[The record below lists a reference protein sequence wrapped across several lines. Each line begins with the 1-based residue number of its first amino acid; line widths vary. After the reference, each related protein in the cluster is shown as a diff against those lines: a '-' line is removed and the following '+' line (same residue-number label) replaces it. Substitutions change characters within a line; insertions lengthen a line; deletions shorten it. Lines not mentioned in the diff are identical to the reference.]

1 MSGPKKLPDLPYFYG
16 AEADQFAFYRIP
28 KVFFTEPLLCSLSI
42 EAKLLYGLMLD
53 RLSLSSRNRWVDE
66 DGRVYI
72 YYTVENVMED
82 LNCGNKKA
90 VKLFNELD
98 SEYGL
103 IERKRQGLGKPTK
116 IYVKNFAGLLQKR
129 HFQTCQNDTSGSVQ
143 MTSLDV
149 SKEHT
154 NNTEINNT
162 EINNTEYN
170 KTDLIYLSEKDD
182 GMDGWDGYTQYREY
196 FLEQL
201 EFDILLA
208 QYPYDTDTLNEILEL
223 LIETACSR
231 RKYIR
236 VCGEDKPAEVVK
248 SRLMK
253 LTNEH
258 IRYVMDS
265 LKENTTKVRNIKQ
278 YLLSALYNAPVTISS
293 YYSALVNYD
302 LYGGKQE

>member
-16 AEADQFAFYRIP
+16 ANAEQFAFYRIP
-28 KVFFTEPLLCSLSI
+28 KVFFTEPLLCGISI

-53 RLSLSSRNRWVDE
+53 RLSLSTRNDWVDA

-72 YYTVENVMED
+72 YYTVENVMGD

-90 VKLFNELD
+90 VKLLNELD

-129 HFQTCQNDTSGSVQ
+129 HFQKCHFDTSGSVQ

-149 SKEHT
+149 SKGHS
-154 NNTEINNT
+154 NNT

-182 GMDGWDGYTQYREY
+182 PKEGWDGYTQYRNY

-201 EFDILLA
+201 EFDNLLGE
-208 QYPYDTDTLNEILEL
+208 YPYDAETLNEILEL
-223 LIETACSR
+223 LIETVCSR
-231 RKYIR
+231 REYIR
-236 VCGEDKPAEVVK
+236 VCGDDKPVEVVK

-258 IRYVMDS
+258 IRYVIDS

-278 YLLSALYNAPVTISS
+278 YLLAALYNAPVTINS
-293 YYSALVNYD
+293 YYSALVNHD
-302 LYGGKQE
+302 LYGGPKG

>member
-16 AEADQFAFYRIP
+16 ANAEQFAFYRIP
-28 KVFFTEPLLCSLSI
+28 KVFFTEPLLCGISI

-53 RLSLSSRNRWVDE
+53 RLSLSTRNDWVDA

-90 VKLFNELD
+90 VKLLNELD

-149 SKEHT
+149 SKGHS
-154 NNTEINNT
+154 NNT

-182 GMDGWDGYTQYREY
+182 PKEGWDGYTQYRNY

-201 EFDILLA
+201 EFDNLLGE
-208 QYPYDTDTLNEILEL
+208 YPYDTDTLNEIMEL
-223 LIETACSR
+223 LVETVCSKR
-231 RKYIR
+231 ECIR

-278 YLLSALYNAPVTISS
+278 YLLAVLYNAPITISS
-293 YYSALVNYD
+293 YYSALVNHD
-302 LYGGKQE
+302 LYGGKKE

>member
-16 AEADQFAFYRIP
+16 ANAEQFAFYRIP
-28 KVFFTEPLLCSLSI
+28 KVFFTEPLLCGISI

-53 RLSLSSRNRWVDE
+53 RLSLSTRNDWVDA

-90 VKLFNELD
+90 VKLLNELD

-129 HFQTCQNDTSGSVQ
+129 NFQTCQNDTSGSVQ

-149 SKEHT
+149 SKGHS
-154 NNTEINNT
+154 NNT

-182 GMDGWDGYTQYREY
+182 PKEGWDGYTQYRNY

-201 EFDILLA
+201 EFDNLLGE
-208 QYPYDTDTLNEILEL
+208 YPYDTETLNEILEL
-223 LIETACSR
+223 LIETVCSR
-231 RKYIR
+231 REYIR
-236 VCGEDKPAEVVK
+236 VCGDDKPVEVVK

-258 IRYVMDS
+258 IRYVIDS

-278 YLLSALYNAPVTISS
+278 YLLAALYNAPVTINS
-293 YYSALVNYD
+293 YYSALVNHD
-302 LYGGKQE
+302 LYGGPKG

>member
-16 AEADQFAFYRIP
+16 ANAEQFAFYRIP
-28 KVFFTEPLLCSLSI
+28 KVFFTEPLLCGISI

-53 RLSLSSRNRWVDE
+53 RLSLSTRNDWVDA

-72 YYTVENVMED
+72 YYTVENVMEG

-90 VKLFNELD
+90 VKLLNELD

-149 SKEHT
+149 SKGHS
-154 NNTEINNT
+154 NNT

-182 GMDGWDGYTQYREY
+182 PKEGCDGYTQYRNY

-201 EFDILLA
+201 EFDNLLGE
-208 QYPYDTDTLNEILEL
+208 YPYDTDTLNEIMEL
-223 LIETACSR
+223 LVETVCSKR
-231 RKYIR
+231 ECIR

-278 YLLSALYNAPVTISS
+278 YLLAVLYNAPITISS
-293 YYSALVNYD
+293 YYSALVNHD
-302 LYGGKQE
+302 LYGGKKE

>member
-1 MSGPKKLPDLPYFYG
+1 MSGPQKLPDLPYFYG
-16 AEADQFAFYRIP
+16 ANAEQFAFYRIP
-28 KVFFTEPLLCSLSI
+28 KVFFTESLLCGISI

-53 RLSLSSRNRWVDE
+53 RLSLSTRNDWVDA

-90 VKLFNELD
+90 VKLLNELD

-149 SKEHT
+149 SKGHS
-154 NNTEINNT
+154 NNT

-170 KTDLIYLSEKDD
+170 KTDLIYLSGKDD
-182 GMDGWDGYTQYREY
+182 PKEKCDGYTQYRNY

-201 EFDILLA
+201 EFDNLLGE
-208 QYPYDTDTLNEILEL
+208 YPYDTDTLNEIMEL
-223 LIETACSR
+223 LVETVCSKR
-231 RKYIR
+231 ECIR

-278 YLLSALYNAPVTISS
+278 YLLAVLYNAPITISS
-293 YYSALVNYD
+293 YYSALVNHD
-302 LYGGKQE
+302 LYGGKKE

>member
-16 AEADQFAFYRIP
+16 ANAEQFAFYRIP
-28 KVFFTEPLLCSLSI
+28 KVFFTEPLLCGISI

-53 RLSLSSRNRWVDE
+53 RLSLSTRNDWVDA

-90 VKLFNELD
+90 VKLLNELD

-129 HFQTCQNDTSGSVQ
+129 HFQKCHFDNSGSVQ

-149 SKEHT
+149 SKGHS
-154 NNTEINNT
+154 NNT

-182 GMDGWDGYTQYREY
+182 PKEGWDGYTQYRNY

-201 EFDILLA
+201 EFDNLLGE
-208 QYPYDTDTLNEILEL
+208 YPYDTETLNEILEL
-223 LIETACSR
+223 LIETVCSR
-231 RKYIR
+231 REYIR
-236 VCGEDKPAEVVK
+236 VCGDDKPVEVVK

-258 IRYVMDS
+258 IRYVIDS
-265 LKENTTKVRNIKQ
+265 LKENTTKVRNVKQ
-278 YLLSALYNAPVTISS
+278 YLLAALYNAPVTINS
-293 YYSALVNYD
+293 YYSALVNHD
-302 LYGGKQE
+302 LYGGPKG

>member
-16 AEADQFAFYRIP
+16 ANAEQFAFYRIP
-28 KVFFTEPLLCSLSI
+28 KVFFTEPLLCGISI

-53 RLSLSSRNRWVDE
+53 RLSLSTRNDWVDA

-90 VKLFNELD
+90 VKLLNELD

-149 SKEHT
+149 SKGHS
-154 NNTEINNT
+154 NNT

-182 GMDGWDGYTQYREY
+182 PKEGWDEDAQYRDY

-201 EFDILLA
+201 EFDNLLGE
-208 QYPYDTDTLNEILEL
+208 YPYDTDTLNEILEL
-223 LIETACSR
+223 LVETVCSKR
-231 RKYIR
+231 ECIR

-278 YLLSALYNAPVTISS
+278 YLLAVLYNAPITISS
-293 YYSALVNYD
+293 YYSALVNHD
-302 LYGGKQE
+302 LYGGKKE

>member
-1 MSGPKKLPDLPYFYG
+1 
-16 AEADQFAFYRIP
+16 
-28 KVFFTEPLLCSLSI
+28 
-42 EAKLLYGLMLD
+42 
-53 RLSLSSRNRWVDE
+53 
-66 DGRVYI
+66 
-72 YYTVENVMED
+72 
-82 LNCGNKKA
+82 
-90 VKLFNELD
+90 
-98 SEYGL
+98 
-103 IERKRQGLGKPTK
+103 
-116 IYVKNFAGLLQKR
+116 
-129 HFQTCQNDTSGSVQ
+129 

>member
-16 AEADQFAFYRIP
+16 ANAEQFAFYRIP
-28 KVFFTEPLLCSLSI
+28 KVFFTEPLLCAISI

-53 RLSLSSRNRWVDE
+53 RLSLSTRNDWVDA

-90 VKLFNELD
+90 VKLLNELD

-143 MTSLDV
+143 MTSQDV
-149 SKEHT
+149 SKGHS
-154 NNTEINNT
+154 NNT

-170 KTDLIYLSEKDD
+170 KTDLIYLPEKDD
-182 GMDGWDGYTQYREY
+182 SKEGWDGYTQYRNY

-201 EFDILLA
+201 EFDNLLGE
-208 QYPYDTDTLNEILEL
+208 YPYDTDTLNEILEL
-223 LIETACSR
+223 LVETVCSKR
-231 RKYIR
+231 EYIR
-236 VCGEDKPAEVVK
+236 VCAEDKPAGVVK

-278 YLLSALYNAPVTISS
+278 YLLAVLYNAPVTISS
-293 YYSALVNYD
+293 YYSALVNHD
-302 LYGGKQE
+302 LYGGKKE

>member
-16 AEADQFAFYRIP
+16 ANAEQFAFYRIP
-28 KVFFTEPLLCSLSI
+28 KVFFTEPLLCGISI

-53 RLSLSSRNRWVDE
+53 RLSLSTRNDWVDA

-90 VKLFNELD
+90 VKLLNELD

-116 IYVKNFAGLLQKR
+116 TYVKNFAGLLQKR

-149 SKEHT
+149 SKGHS
-154 NNTEINNT
+154 NNT

-182 GMDGWDGYTQYREY
+182 PKEGWDGYTQYRNY

-201 EFDILLA
+201 EFDNLLGE
-208 QYPYDTDTLNEILEL
+208 YPYDTDTLNEIMEL
-223 LIETACSR
+223 LVETVCSKR
-231 RKYIR
+231 ECIR
-236 VCGEDKPAEVVK
+236 VCGEDKPTEVVK

-258 IRYVMDS
+258 ICYVMDS

-278 YLLSALYNAPVTISS
+278 YLLAVLYNAPITISS
-293 YYSALVNYD
+293 YYSALVNHD
-302 LYGGKQE
+302 LYGGKKE

>member
-16 AEADQFAFYRIP
+16 ANAEQFAFYRIP
-28 KVFFTEPLLCSLSI
+28 KVFFTEPLLCGISI

-53 RLSLSSRNRWVDE
+53 RLSLSTRNDWVDA

-90 VKLFNELD
+90 VKLLNELD
-98 SEYGL
+98 GEYGL

-149 SKEHT
+149 SKGHS
-154 NNTEINNT
+154 NNT

-170 KTDLIYLSEKDD
+170 KTDLIYLSEKDNEV
-182 GMDGWDGYTQYREY
+182 DGWDEDAQYRNY

-201 EFDILLA
+201 EFDNLLGE
-208 QYPYDTDTLNEILEL
+208 YPYDTDTLNEILEL
-223 LIETACSR
+223 LVETVCSKR
-231 RKYIR
+231 EYIR

-248 SRLMK
+248 SRLLK

-278 YLLSALYNAPVTISS
+278 YLLAVLYNAPITISS
-293 YYSALVNYD
+293 YYSALVNHD
-302 LYGGKQE
+302 LYGGKKE

>member
-16 AEADQFAFYRIP
+16 ANAEQFAFYRIP
-28 KVFFTEPLLCSLSI
+28 KVFFTEPLLCGISI

-53 RLSLSSRNRWVDE
+53 RLSLSTRNDWVDA

-90 VKLFNELD
+90 VKLLNELD

-149 SKEHT
+149 SKGHS
-154 NNTEINNT
+154 NNT

-182 GMDGWDGYTQYREY
+182 PKEGWDGYTQYRNY

-201 EFDILLA
+201 EFDNLLGE
-208 QYPYDTDTLNEILEL
+208 YPYDTETLNEILEL
-223 LIETACSR
+223 LIETVCSR
-231 RKYIR
+231 REYIR
-236 VCGEDKPAEVVK
+236 VCGDDKPVEVVK

-258 IRYVMDS
+258 IRYVIDS
-265 LKENTTKVRNIKQ
+265 LKENTTKVRNVKQ
-278 YLLSALYNAPVTISS
+278 YLLAALYNAPVTINS
-293 YYSALVNYD
+293 YYSALVNHD
-302 LYGGKQE
+302 LYGGPKG

>member
-16 AEADQFAFYRIP
+16 ANAEQFAFYRIP
-28 KVFFTEPLLCSLSI
+28 KVFFTEPLLCGISI

-53 RLSLSSRNRWVDE
+53 RLSLSTRNDWVDA

-90 VKLFNELD
+90 VKLLNELD

-116 IYVKNFAGLLQKR
+116 IYVKNFAWLLQKR

-149 SKEHT
+149 SKGHS
-154 NNTEINNT
+154 NNT

-182 GMDGWDGYTQYREY
+182 PKEGWDGYTQYRNY

-208 QYPYDTDTLNEILEL
+208 EYPYDTETLDEILEL
-223 LIETACSR
+223 LIETVCSR
-231 RKYIR
+231 REYIR
-236 VCGEDKPAEVVK
+236 VCGDDKPAEVVT

-258 IRYVMDS
+258 IRYVIDS

-278 YLLSALYNAPVTISS
+278 YLLAALYNAPVTINS
-293 YYSALVNYD
+293 YYSALVNHD
-302 LYGGKQE
+302 LYGDPKG

>member
-16 AEADQFAFYRIP
+16 ANAEQFAFYRIP
-28 KVFFTEPLLCSLSI
+28 KVFFTEPLLCGISI

-53 RLSLSSRNRWVDE
+53 RLSLSTRNDWVDA

-90 VKLFNELD
+90 VKLLNELD

-129 HFQTCQNDTSGSVQ
+129 HFQKCQNDTSGSVQ

-149 SKEHT
+149 SKGHS
-154 NNTEINNT
+154 NNT

-182 GMDGWDGYTQYREY
+182 PKEGWDGYTQYRNY

-201 EFDILLA
+201 EFDNLLGE
-208 QYPYDTDTLNEILEL
+208 YPYDTETLNEILEL
-223 LIETACSR
+223 LIETVCSR
-231 RKYIR
+231 REYIR
-236 VCGEDKPAEVVK
+236 VCGDDKPVEVVK

-258 IRYVMDS
+258 IRYVIDS
-265 LKENTTKVRNIKQ
+265 LKENTTKVRNVKQ
-278 YLLSALYNAPVTISS
+278 YLLAALYNAPVTINS
-293 YYSALVNYD
+293 YYSALVNHD
-302 LYGGKQE
+302 LYGGPKG

>member
-16 AEADQFAFYRIP
+16 ANAEQFAFYRIP
-28 KVFFTEPLLCSLSI
+28 KVFFTEPLLCGISI

-53 RLSLSSRNRWVDE
+53 RLSLSTRNDWVDA

-90 VKLFNELD
+90 VKLLNELD

-149 SKEHT
+149 SKGHS
-154 NNTEINNT
+154 NNT

-182 GMDGWDGYTQYREY
+182 PKEGWDGYTQYRNY

-201 EFDILLA
+201 EFDNLLGE
-208 QYPYDTDTLNEILEL
+208 YPYDTETLNEILEL
-223 LIETACSR
+223 LIETVCSR
-231 RKYIR
+231 REYIR
-236 VCGEDKPAEVVK
+236 VCGDDKPVEVVK

-258 IRYVMDS
+258 IRYVIDS

-278 YLLSALYNAPVTISS
+278 YLLAALYNAPVTINS
-293 YYSALVNYD
+293 YYSALVNHD
-302 LYGGKQE
+302 LYGGPKG

>member
-16 AEADQFAFYRIP
+16 ANAEQFAFYRIP
-28 KVFFTEPLLCSLSI
+28 KVFFTEPLLCGISI

-53 RLSLSSRNRWVDE
+53 RLSLSTRNDWVDA

-72 YYTVENVMED
+72 YYTVENVMEG

-90 VKLFNELD
+90 VKLLNELD

-149 SKEHT
+149 SKGHS
-154 NNTEINNT
+154 NNT

-182 GMDGWDGYTQYREY
+182 PKEGWDEDAQYRDY

-201 EFDILLA
+201 EFDNLLGE
-208 QYPYDTDTLNEILEL
+208 YPYDTDTLNEIMEL
-223 LIETACSR
+223 LVETVCSKR
-231 RKYIR
+231 ECIR

-278 YLLSALYNAPVTISS
+278 YLLAVLYNAPITISS
-293 YYSALVNYD
+293 YYSALVNHD
-302 LYGGKQE
+302 LYGGKKE

>member
-16 AEADQFAFYRIP
+16 ANAEQFAFYRIP
-28 KVFFTEPLLCSLSI
+28 KVFFTEPLLCGISI

-53 RLSLSSRNRWVDE
+53 RLSLSTRNDWVDA

-82 LNCGNKKA
+82 LNYGNKKA
-90 VKLFNELD
+90 VKLLNELD
-98 SEYGL
+98 GEYGL

-149 SKEHT
+149 SKGHS
-154 NNTEINNT
+154 NNT

-170 KTDLIYLSEKDD
+170 KTDLIYLSEKDNEV
-182 GMDGWDGYTQYREY
+182 DGWDEDAQYRNY

-201 EFDILLA
+201 EFDNLLGE
-208 QYPYDTDTLNEILEL
+208 YPYDTDTLNEILEL
-223 LIETACSR
+223 LVETVCSKR
-231 RKYIR
+231 EYIR

-248 SRLMK
+248 SRLLK

-278 YLLSALYNAPVTISS
+278 YLLAVLYNAPITISS
-293 YYSALVNYD
+293 YYSALVNHD
-302 LYGGKQE
+302 LYGGKKE

>member
-1 MSGPKKLPDLPYFYG
+1 MVPQMSGPKKLPDLPYFYG

-28 KVFFTEPLLCSLSI
+28 KVFFTEPLLCGLSI

-53 RLSLSSRNRWVDE
+53 RLSLSSRNSWVDE

-90 VKLFNELD
+90 AKLLNELD

-129 HFQTCQNDTSGSVQ
+129 HVQTCRNDTSGRVQ

-149 SKEHT
+149 SKGHT
-154 NNTEINNT
+154 NNT

-182 GMDGWDGYTQYREY
+182 GKDGWDGYTQYREY

-208 QYPYDTDTLNEILEL
+208 QYPYDKDTLNEILEL
-223 LIETACSR
+223 LIETVCSR
-231 RKYIR
+231 RKCIR

-278 YLLSALYNAPVTISS
+278 YLLSVLYNAPVTISS
-293 YYSALVNYD
+293 YYSALVNHD

>member
-16 AEADQFAFYRIP
+16 ANAEQFAFYRIP
-28 KVFFTEPLLCSLSI
+28 KVFFTEPLLCGISI

-53 RLSLSSRNRWVDE
+53 RLSLSTRNDWVDA

-90 VKLFNELD
+90 VKLLNELD

-116 IYVKNFAGLLQKR
+116 IYVKNFAGVLQKR

-149 SKEHT
+149 SKGHS
-154 NNTEINNT
+154 NNT

-182 GMDGWDGYTQYREY
+182 LKEGWDGYTQYRNY

-201 EFDILLA
+201 EFDNLLGE
-208 QYPYDTDTLNEILEL
+208 YPYDTETLNEILEL
-223 LIETACSR
+223 LIETVCSR
-231 RKYIR
+231 REYIR
-236 VCGEDKPAEVVK
+236 VCGDDKPVEVVK

-258 IRYVMDS
+258 IRYVIDS

-278 YLLSALYNAPVTISS
+278 YLLAALYNAPVTINS
-293 YYSALVNYD
+293 YYSALVNHD
-302 LYGGKQE
+302 LYGGPKG